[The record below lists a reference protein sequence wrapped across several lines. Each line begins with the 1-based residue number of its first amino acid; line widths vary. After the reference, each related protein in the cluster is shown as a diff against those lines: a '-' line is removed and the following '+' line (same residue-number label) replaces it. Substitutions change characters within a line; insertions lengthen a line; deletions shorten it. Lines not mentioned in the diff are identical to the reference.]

1 MSSPDAPDP
10 RSSTVASSFGRSGL
24 GPRAFSTLALW
35 TLVVGVFLWGH
46 AFGFILL
53 IGGLTLLG
61 TWEYHLITRRAG
73 VLPMP
78 KLGLIGASIYTA
90 ALYYLLLHGRQDE
103 THLLDGMALAAF
115 TGLAFF
121 LHLRL
126 PVEGQRPIIALAVT
140 LLGFVYLAI
149 GMNFT
154 GRVLFFDYPGSGK
167 PAGAWLALWLVAVT
181 KFTDMGAYLVGT
193 AIGKKKLIPHIS
205 PGKTREGLIGAF
217 GASQAIGCGLYAL
230 FPSQLALLGGWNH
243 VVILGFL
250 IAFAAIIGD
259 LAESLFKRGLA
270 TKDSGH
276 TLPGIGGVLDLID
289 SLIFSAPL
297 LYFYLRWLHFPPV
310 FHP

>member
-1 MSSPDAPDP
+1 MSSPDASDP
-10 RSSTVASSFGRSGL
+10 RPASAASSFGRSGL
-24 GPRAFSTLALW
+24 GPRAISTVGLW
-35 TLVVGVFLWGH
+35 AVVVLLFVWGH
-46 AFGFILL
+46 PLGFTLL
-53 IGGLTLLG
+53 IGGLALLG
-61 TWEYHLITRRAG
+61 TWEFHVITRRAS

-78 KLGLIGASIYTA
+78 RLGLGGALVYTI
-90 ALYYLLLHGRQDE
+90 ALYSLLLHGKQDE

-121 LHLRL
+121 LHLL
-126 PVEGQRPIIALAVT
+126 APVDGQRPIVALALTV
-140 LLGFVYLAI
+140 LGFVYLSI

-154 GRVLFFDYPGSGK
+154 GRVLFFEYAGESRP
-167 PAGAWLALWLVAVT
+167 PGAWLALWLVAVT

-230 FPSQLALLGGWNH
+230 FPAQLAQLGGWPH
-243 VVILGFL
+243 VVLLGFL
-250 IAFAAIIGD
+250 IALAAIIGD

-289 SLIFSAPL
+289 SVIFTAPL
-297 LYFYLRWLHFPPV
+297 LYFYLRWLHCPPV
-310 FHP
+310 FNF

>member
-1 MSSPDAPDP
+1 MSPPDTPDP
-10 RSSTVASSFGRSGL
+10 RPRTAASSFGRSGL
-24 GPRAFSTLALW
+24 GPRALSTIALW
-35 TLVVGVFLWGH
+35 TLVVGFFLWGQ
-46 AFGFILL
+46 ALGFVILV
-53 IGGLTLLG
+53 GGLTLLG
-61 TWEYHLITRRAG
+61 TWEFHLIIRRAG

-78 KLGLIGASIYTA
+78 RLGLIGALIYTV
-90 ALYYLLLHGRQDE
+90 ALYHLLLHGRQE
-103 THLLDGMALAAF
+103 QTHLLDGMALAAF

-121 LHLRL
+121 LHMRA
-126 PVEGQRPIIALAVT
+126 PVDGQRPIVALAVT

-154 GRVLFFDYPGSGK
+154 GRVLFFDYPGAGK
-167 PAGAWLALWLVAVT
+167 PDGAWLAIWLVAVT

-217 GASQAIGCGLYAL
+217 GASLAIGCGLYAL

-243 VVILGFL
+243 VVTLSFL
-250 IAFAAIIGD
+250 IAIAAIIGD

-289 SLIFSAPL
+289 SLIFTAPL
-297 LYFYLRWLHFPPV
+297 LYFYLRWLHYPPV